1 QLHRGGGTA
10 PRHERVAHGHAGA
23 GEPVRRRHVR
33 PPVDPRRRRTRRRRP
48 VRRHHRARVPDPLAP
63 APARQGHLPGRRVEH
78 GHQLRAQQGP
88 LPAAGEGR
96 CAHPGERRAGRGH
109 AGQAGHAG
117 GGPLDDRDRGRGQTG
132 VRGRD
137 GDDAR
142 AVTPGNGPDR
152 GRSTPCSGQ
161 GGRMSNEDPPGV
173 DLARLRAYLDREL
186 PGTVTG
192 PLTARLVE
200 GGRSNLTY
208 LLDDGT
214 GRWVLRR
221 PPLGHVLP
229 TAHDMSREHR
239 VISGLHGTAV
249 PVPRARTLCTDED
262 VLGAPFYVMDFVPGS
277 PLRTA
282 DQLRPRGPER
292 TKAIA
297 DRLVETLVER
307 HAVDPAAV
315 GLGDFGR
322 PEGFLERQLRRWSK
336 QLAASRSRDVPGI
349 DELHERL
356 AARVPASPAPAVVHG
371 DYRLDNVLVG
381 EDDRIN
387 AVLDWEMS
395 TLGDPLT
402 DVALL
407 LAYSQLH
414 TLELDTVSDV
424 GRAPGH
430 P

>member
-1 QLHRGGGTA
+1 
-10 PRHERVAHGHAGA
+10 
-23 GEPVRRRHVR
+23 
-33 PPVDPRRRRTRRRRP
+33 
-48 VRRHHRARVPDPLAP
+48 
-63 APARQGHLPGRRVEH
+63 
-78 GHQLRAQQGP
+78 
-88 LPAAGEGR
+88 
-96 CAHPGERRAGRGH
+96 
-109 AGQAGHAG
+109 
-117 GGPLDDRDRGRGQTG
+117 
-132 VRGRD
+132 
-137 GDDAR
+137 
-142 AVTPGNGPDR
+142 
-152 GRSTPCSGQ
+152 
-161 GGRMSNEDPPGV
+161 MSNEDPPGV

-208 LLDDGT
+208 VLDDGT

-297 DRLVETLVER
+297 DRLVETLVEL

-414 TLELDTVSDV
+414 TLDLDTVSDV

-430 P
+430 PSPDEIADTYARASGRDVSALGWYLGFALFKLAVILEGIYYRYRHGQTVGDGFDRIGAGVAPLVALGNSALKEN